1 MTTIEEIQ
9 SWPEVPSIA
18 HFCSLFGDTFDL
30 LEFEIEELE
39 KGFLVV
45 GSPDDHIQLV
55 PQLLVKL
62 LVGCIPGYKYKVD
75 VTNVGR
81 YLQQFFQTQ
90 QEEAEEDGV
99 EMHIDNPFED
109 EEDFSELSVKDKV
122 RVLRQLTQFRL
133 EVEDASDKI
142 RNIDPESLRVEP
154 LGEDH
159 LGTTYWYFYGTR
171 LYKEV
176 NPNKMK
182 KVQMKEK
189 KDKEKRKKDKEKK
202 KEKQDG
208 EKEKE
213 KQNGEKEREEN
224 KADSFTE
231 LGEKSKELNTSEE
244 IEEED
249 VEMEDPADFTG
260 PVWSLVC
267 SSEEE
272 WKALANKYKKSR
284 KKQDKDLYETLND
297 NFIPELTK
305 MWQKSE
311 REEKMRLLM
320 LAPKRTSSRI
330 QVKKVIEESIKAD
343 VEEQE
348 VREREEKDAKKRR
361 KKEEEASKDREWRK
375 QQREERLKEE
385 EEERVREE
393 DKKREM
399 IEGRAERAKERI
411 REG

>member
-18 HFCSLFGDTFDL
+18 HFCSLFRDTFDL
-30 LEFEIEELE
+30 LEFEIGELE
-39 KGFLVV
+39 KGFLVL
-45 GSPDDHIQLV
+45 GSPDDHLQLV
-55 PQLLVKL
+55 PRLLVKL
-62 LVGCIPGYKYKVD
+62 LVGCIPGYKNKVD
-75 VTNVGR
+75 VTNIGR

-99 EMHIDNPFED
+99 EMHIDNPFE
-109 EEDFSELSVKDKV
+109 EEEEFSEMSLQAKV

-133 EVEDASDKI
+133 EVEDASDKLK
-142 RNIDPESLRVEP
+142 NLDSESLRVEP

-176 NPNKMK
+176 NPKKMK

-189 KDKEKRKKDKEKK
+189 KDKEKKKEKK
-202 KEKQDG
+202 
-208 EKEKE
+208 
-213 KQNGEKEREEN
+213 NGEKAKEEN
-224 KADSFTE
+224 NTE
-231 LGEKSKELNTSEE
+231 KENGEKSKEVISEE
-244 IEEED
+244 MEEED
-249 VEMEDPADFTG
+249 VDMEDPSDYTG

-272 WKALANKYKKSR
+272 WMALADKYKKSR
-284 KKQDKDLYETLND
+284 KRQDKELYETLND
-297 NFIPELTK
+297 SFIPELTK
-305 MWQKSE
+305 MFATKQ
-311 REEKMRLLM
+311 REEKLRLLM

-330 QVKKVIEESIKAD
+330 QVKQVIKESMKAD
-343 VEEQE
+343 EDDQIQREKEEMEMKKQQKKD
-348 VREREEKDAKKRR
+348 EEAAKDRQWR
-361 KKEEEASKDREWRK
+361 KK
-375 QQREERLKEE
+375 QREERLKEE
-385 EEERVREE
+385 EEERLMEE

-399 IEGRAERAKERI
+399 IEGREERAKERI